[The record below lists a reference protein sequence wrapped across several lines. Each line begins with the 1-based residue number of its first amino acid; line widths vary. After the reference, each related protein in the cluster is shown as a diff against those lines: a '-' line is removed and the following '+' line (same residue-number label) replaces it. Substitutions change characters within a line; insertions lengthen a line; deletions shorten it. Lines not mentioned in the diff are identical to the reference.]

1 MRNSAK
7 SLSDL
12 DKAGAVVTDGTYA
25 QDLLHEAF
33 PIRKGRNITAAIGEA
48 FEALKRHERTLPK
61 QVVADRERQW
71 TERRVRSL
79 WSKTARRVD
88 HYEIQDL
95 TAIAV
100 EEARN
105 ERQRLRAREARLA
118 SFLASHSAGEDQ
130 QVDQRLGG
138 MAGGLDHAGVGG
150 TEADADFDQRKG
162 WGR

>member
-7 SLSDL
+7 SLSEF
-12 DKAGAVVTDGTYA
+12 DKVGAVVTDGTYA
-25 QDLLHEAF
+25 QELLQEAF
-33 PIRKGRNITAAIGEA
+33 PVRKGRNITAAIGEA
-48 FEALKRHERTLPK
+48 FEALKRRERSLPK
-61 QVVADRERQW
+61 QVVADRDRQW

-130 QVDQRLGG
+130 RVDQPMGG
-138 MAGGLDHAGVGG
+138 AAGGLDHSGDGFDR
-150 TEADADFDQRKG
+150 ADDDQSINWR
-162 WGR
+162 